1 MPRDNQVASKMQPD
15 CKQKCGK
22 NMTLIP
28 IPQKTT
34 LALVTLVVWT
44 HSSMCIMVR
53 LRDFQDSVYMV
64 QWLCRK
70 VMKRH
75 CLHLSGLMINKIFF
89 KAINEIKKNGV
100 HVL

>member
-1 MPRDNQVASKMQPD
+1 
-15 CKQKCGK
+15 
-22 NMTLIP
+22 MTLIP

-53 LRDFQDSVYMV
+53 LRDSQDSVYMV
-64 QWLCRK
+64 QGLCCK

-75 CLHLSGLMINKIFF
+75 CLHLSDLMINEIFF
-89 KAINEIKKNGV
+89 KAINKINKYGV
-100 HVL
+100 HVLITSVKNDMSD